1 MFLGPFGVNRL
12 VIWVFWWFKAI
23 KAKKAAPLAGKA
35 KCHICKSNVLK
46 WLSKH
51 PYEII
56 ILPKRPVMLCR
67 GHTSLSKAKMCHEG
81 QKISR
86 WKNTLKPIFVTFLK
100 PFNLTFVKFFLLS
113 NFWPSWHI
121 LAFERLV
128 WPLQSITGLFGSII
142 IPYGCFESHFKTFDL
157 QIWHL
162 AFPAIGAAFLAFMAL
177 KHQNTQITNSLTPN
191 GPKNMK
197 KSLIFLI
204 LTHWPLQWPLWP
216 LLAFFG
222 L

>member
-1 MFLGPFGVNRL
+1 
-12 VIWVFWWFKAI
+12 
-23 KAKKAAPLAGKA
+23 
-35 KCHICKSNVLK
+35 
-46 WLSKH
+46 
-51 PYEII
+51 
-56 ILPKRPVMLCR
+56 MLCR

-81 QKISR
+81 QKFER
-86 WKNTLKPIFVTFLK
+86 RK
-100 PFNLTFVKFFLLS
+100 NLTNVKLKGFKNVTKIGFNVFFHLEI
-113 NFWPSWHI
+113 FGPSWHI

-162 AFPAIGAAFLAFMAL
+162 AFSAIGAAFLAFMAL
-177 KHQNTQITNSLTPN
+177 KHQNTQITNLLTPN

-204 LTHWPLQWPLWP
+204 LTHRPLQWPL
-216 LLAFFG
+216 
-222 L
+222 